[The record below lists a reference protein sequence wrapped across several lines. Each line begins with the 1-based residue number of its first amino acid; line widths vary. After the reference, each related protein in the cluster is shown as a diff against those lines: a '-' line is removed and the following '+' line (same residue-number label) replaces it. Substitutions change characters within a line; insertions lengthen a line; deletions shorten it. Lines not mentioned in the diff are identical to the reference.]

1 MAGLC
6 CRKRAKIGKRAKVA
20 APDALHEAETESI
33 ALFSAVLIANRGEIA
48 LRAIRTLK
56 RLGIR
61 SVAVY
66 AEPDRNSAHVRA
78 ADSAVGAGG
87 DKPDDAYLRIDKL
100 IAACRHSEAEAVFP
114 GYGFLSE
121 SPEFAD
127 ACEAAGIVFL
137 GPTPDQMR
145 DLGRKHRARELAA
158 AAGVPIIPGTRLLRS
173 VEEALREANRIGY
186 PVMLKSTAGGGG
198 IGLSRCE
205 TAAEL
210 SAAYGR
216 TVRLGQ
222 RFFGD
227 AGIFLERCLDNCRHI
242 EVQVLGDGRGNVGSL
257 GERDCS
263 IQRRNQKVVEEAPAP
278 GLDEAARSA
287 MIAAAIRL
295 GRSVGYRSAG
305 TVEFL
310 YDIDDHSFYFLEVN
324 TRLQVEHPVTEMLTG
339 LDLVELML
347 RVGAGETLDWAALG
361 HPPRG
366 AAMEARIYAE
376 NPVRNFQPSTGVLTN
391 VHFPA
396 GVRVDGWVDSGTE
409 VTSHYDPLLAKLIV
423 HGPGRK
429 AARAALADALAA
441 TRLDGI
447 ATNLEYL
454 RAIVDDPQFI
464 SGDASTGFLNR
475 FRFNPNAVEVLDP
488 GIFTTVQDYPG
499 RLGYWGVGVPPS
511 GPMDDYAFR
520 LANRIVGN
528 PGEAAGLECTLAG
541 PTVRFHHD
549 SMVAVTGAPCPVE
562 LDGNAVPMW
571 SPLPVAAGQTLMVGH
586 VTAGCRTYLA
596 VRNGIDVPPYLGS
609 RSTFVLGQFG
619 GHAGRTLRAGDMLPI
634 TDRKPPVSSTRRLAE
649 EPQTPPPELIP
660 VYSARWDIAVLHGP
674 HGAPDY
680 LTREAMEEFF
690 AADWEAH
697 YNSNRL
703 GVRLTGPMPSWSR
716 DSGGEAGLHPSNVHD
731 CVYAIGSINFTGDTP
746 VILTRDGPSLG
757 GFVCPVTIA
766 RAEMW
771 KVGQIKPG
779 DRIRF
784 TPTTNA
790 QAIALE
796 GAQELRIRTLSAVAL
811 PALRA
816 APPGT
821 KGASAV
827 LASRA
832 AERHLPKAVWRQAGD
847 NCILLE
853 YGEDVLDLALRFR
866 VHLLTEAIRA
876 EELPILELS
885 PGVRSLQIRYHTD
898 RISQTGLMRRLCEIE
913 EGLASADSLKLP
925 TRVVRLP
932 MAFQDSATLGAIA
945 RYSETVR
952 SSAPWLPSNTE
963 FLRRINGLGSVQEIR
978 DIMFAARYMVLGLGD
993 VYLGAPCAVAIDP
1006 RHRLL
1011 GSKYNPARTFTPEGT
1026 VGIGGMYMCIYG
1038 MDSPGGYQL
1047 MGRTLPIWNKFG
1059 KNAQFSPGEPWLLRF
1074 FDQISFY
1081 PVGEEELAIERESFR
1096 EGRSSIRITE
1106 EIFDWAAYRGFLEEN
1121 SKEIGKFRVRQEA
1134 AFRAEVAHQTQSEP
1148 APSEAM
1154 SARTSPGAEIPDG
1167 HRVSAQMHGSVWKV
1181 LVGAGERVE
1190 ARQTLLII
1198 EAMKMEVVVSSPI
1211 GGVVKSIYC
1220 KAGQPVSAGDTLAV
1234 IQT

>member
-1 MAGLC
+1 
-6 CRKRAKIGKRAKVA
+6 V
-20 APDALHEAETESI
+20 
-33 ALFSAVLIANRGEIA
+33 FSAVLIANRGEIA
-48 LRAIRTLK
+48 LRAIRTLT

-78 ADSAVGAGG
+78 ADTAIATGG

-100 IAACRHSEAEAVFP
+100 IAACRQSGAEAVFP
-114 GYGFLSE
+114 GYGYLSE
-121 SPEFAD
+121 SPAFAD
-127 ACEAAGIVFL
+127 ACETAGIVFL
-137 GPTPDQMR
+137 GPTSTQMR

-158 AAGVPIIPGTRLLRS
+158 AAGVPVIPGTGLLS
-173 VEEALREANRIGY
+173 GIDEALREANRIGY
-186 PVMLKSTAGGGG
+186 PVILKSTAGGGG

-210 SAAYGR
+210 TATYER
-216 TVRLGQ
+216 TARLGD

-227 AGIFLERCLDNCRHI
+227 AGIFLERCITDCRHI
-242 EVQVLGDGRGNVGSL
+242 EVQLLGDGHGNVVSL
-257 GERDCS
+257 GDRDCS
-263 IQRRNQKVVEEAPAP
+263 IQRRNQKVIEEAPAH
-278 GLDEAARSA
+278 GLDEALRGA
-287 MIAAAIRL
+287 MTDAAIRL
-295 GRSVGYRSAG
+295 GHSVAYRSAG

-310 YDIDDHSFYFLEVN
+310 YDVTNRSFYFLEVN
-324 TRLQVEHPVTEMLTG
+324 TRLQVEHPVTEMVTG

-347 RVGAGETLDWAALG
+347 RVGAGEMLDWTALSR
-361 HPPRG
+361 PPRG

-376 NPVRNFQPSTGVLTN
+376 NPVRSFQPSPGVLTA

-409 VTSHYDPLLAKLIV
+409 VTSHYDPMLAKLIV
-423 HGPGRK
+423 HGPGRE
-429 AARAALADALAA
+429 AARQALADALAA

-454 RAIVDDPQFI
+454 RAIVADPRFIGGHANTAFLDRFQF
-464 SGDASTGFLNR
+464 R
-475 FRFNPNAVEVLDP
+475 PNAIEVLDP

-520 LANRIVGN
+520 LANRIAGN
-528 PGEAAGLECTLAG
+528 PREAAGLECTLAG
-541 PTVRFHHD
+541 PRLRFHRD
-549 SMVAVTGAPCPVE
+549 SIVAVTGAPCSVE
-562 LDGNAVPMW
+562 LDGRAVPMW
-571 SPLPVAAGQTLMVGH
+571 SPLQVEAGQTLILGH

-619 GHAGRTLRAGDMLPI
+619 GHAGRTLRTGDMLPI
-634 TDRKPPVSSTRRLAE
+634 TGRTPPVSTPGRLAD
-649 EPQTPPPELIP
+649 EPKAPPHELIP
-660 VYSARWDIAVLHGP
+660 VYSARWEIAVLHGP

-680 LTREAMEEFF
+680 LTREAMDEFF

-784 TPTTNA
+784 TPTTHEHA
-790 QAIALE
+790 TALE
-796 GAQELRIRTLSAVAL
+796 TAQELRIRTLSAVPL
-811 PALRA
+811 PALRPTPQDYGRA
-816 APPGT
+816 N
-821 KGASAV
+821 AV
-827 LASRA
+827 LGSFA
-832 AERHLPKAVWRQAGD
+832 ADWPRPKAVWRQAGD

-853 YGEDVLDLALRFR
+853 YGEDVLDLSLRLR
-866 VHLLTEAIRA
+866 VHLLMEAIRA
-876 EELPILELS
+876 EELPVLELS
-885 PGVRSLQIRYHTD
+885 PGVRSLQIRYHVD
-898 RISQTGLMRRLCEIE
+898 RISQTGLMRRLREIE
-913 EGLASADSLKLP
+913 DGLPGADSLKLP

-945 RYSETVR
+945 RYRETVR
-952 SSAPWLPSNTE
+952 STAPWLPSNTE

-978 DIMFAARYMVLGLGD
+978 DIIFSARYMVLGLGD

-1011 GSKYNPARTFTPEGT
+1011 SSKYNPARTFTPEGT
-1026 VGIGGMYMCIYG
+1026 VGIGGMYLCIYG

-1059 KNAQFSPGEPWLLRF
+1059 RNAQFSPGEPWLLRF

-1081 PVGEEELAIERESFR
+1081 PVNEEELAVERESFR
-1096 EGRSSIRITE
+1096 EGRSSIQISE
-1106 EIFDWAAYRGFLEEN
+1106 EIFDWVAYRAFLEEN
-1121 SKEIGKFRVRQEA
+1121 SKKIDEFRVRQEA
-1134 AFRAEVAHQTQSEP
+1134 AFRTEVAHRMHSALAASET
-1148 APSEAM
+1148 AP
-1154 SARTSPGAEIPDG
+1154 ARTSPDTEVPDG

-1181 LVGAGERVE
+1181 FVSPGERVE

-1198 EAMKMEVVVSSPI
+1198 EAMKMEVVVMSPV
-1211 GGVVKSIYC
+1211 GGVVKSMYC
-1220 KAGQPVSAGDTLAV
+1220 KAGQAVSAGDTLAV